1 MVSCAWSGPADGAR
15 LGDGCARTENRSVV
29 AGYLG
34 QLLAIANDPS
44 RSWANRLAAMRM
56 ALRKATQQHE
66 QRQRELWSRRRK
78 MRQHLPFTRTLLKEL
93 EAAQHEQL
101 ATYQALL
108 RSTGS
113 LLVASEAQVLDDLGK
128 QRLLDLLGV
137 NPVHRRRIPG
147 HVERLLCAVALQGLE
162 DSARQFS
169 GRRLSRPGSG
179 PLARAYCEVM
189 ACAALQKL
197 RKHSAKARRT
207 ANAPSQRHAECAP
220 VLTVHNADGSR
231 QVYPLR

>member
-1 MVSCAWSGPADGAR
+1 M
-15 LGDGCARTENRSVV
+15 V

-66 QRQRELWSRRRK
+66 QQQRELWSRRRRL
-78 MRQHLPFTRTLLKEL
+78 RQHLPFTRTFLREL

-113 LLVASEAQVLDDLGK
+113 LLVASEAQVLDALGR

-147 HVERLLCAVALQGLE
+147 TVERLLCAVVLQGLE

-169 GRRLSRPGSG
+169 GRRIPGPRSG
-179 PLARAYCEVM
+179 PLARAFNEVM
-189 ACAALQKL
+189 ACATLQKL
-197 RKHSAKARRT
+197 RNSRGKTCRT
-207 ANAPSQRHAECAP
+207 ANAASQRHAECATP